1 VPYYIMPYSA
11 EDKLAAIE
19 REIAYRR
26 RVYPRL
32 ITEGK
37 LSQFQADRQIA
48 IMVEISADYV
58 AKTKGEDLFGG

>member
-1 VPYYIMPYSA
+1 MPYSV

-19 REIAYRR
+19 RELAYRR

-32 ITEGK
+32 VAEKK

-48 IMVEISADYV
+48 IFVEIVADYV
-58 AKTKGEDLFGG
+58 AKSKGEDLFGA

>member
-1 VPYYIMPYSA
+1 MPYST

-19 REIAYRR
+19 RELAYRR

-32 ITEGK
+32 IAEKT

-48 IMVEISADYV
+48 IFVEIAADYV
-58 AKTKGEDLFGG
+58 AKAKGEDLFGA